1 MVLWSSMNRFKWL
14 WILMIPLAFV
24 AAYLYADRFWETPLK
39 PGARDQKVIFDLTR
53 GMSPQGI
60 TESLEKAG
68 VIDNGFLF
76 LWSGKLHRA
85 WGGVK
90 SAEYELSPSL
100 SPRQLFKM
108 LQSGVGIQKALLI
121 REGDNIFQVAD
132 TFASAGLAEKAAILD
147 RLRSPP
153 FISELGLLPEAGA
166 SLEGYLLPNTYFYDK
181 RETPEHLIRRM
192 VEAFKKNWTPEFD
205 ARAKALG
212 LSRREVV
219 ILASVVEKETGA
231 GFERP
236 MIASVF
242 HNRLKKKMRL
252 QSDPTTIY
260 GIWENYSGNLHR
272 SDLLQKT
279 PYNTYAI
286 PALPTGPI
294 SNPNPESIKAVLYPA
309 ETDYLYFVS
318 KNDGTHIFSKTY
330 AEHAAH
336 VRETQLDPKA
346 REGKSWRDLGKSGKP

>member
-1 MVLWSSMNRFKWL
+1 MNRFKWL
-14 WILMIPLAFV
+14 WFLMIPVFSGV
-24 AAYLYADRFWETPLK
+24 TYLYVRHYWETPAL
-39 PGARDQKVIFDLTR
+39 PGAQDRKVIFDLTR
-53 GMSPQGI
+53 GMTPQGI
-60 TESLEKAG
+60 SETLEK
-68 VIDNGFLF
+68 NGIIGNATLF
-76 LWSGKLHRA
+76 LWAGKVYRT
-85 WGGVK
+85 WGGIK

-100 SPRQLFKM
+100 SPRQLFKV
-108 LQSGVGIQKALLI
+108 LQSGIGIQKSLLI
-121 REGDNIFQVAD
+121 REGDNIFQVAEA
-132 TFASAGLAEKAAILD
+132 FASAGMAEKAAIVEK
-147 RLRSPP
+147 LRSPEL
-153 FISELGLLPEAGA
+153 IDSLGLAAEAGS
-166 SLEGYLLPNTYFYDK
+166 SLEGYLLPNTYFFDK

-192 VEAFKKNWTPEFD
+192 VDAFKKTWSPEYE
-205 ARAKALG
+205 ARSKALG
-212 LSRREVV
+212 LTRREVV

-286 PALPTGPI
+286 PALPAGPI
-294 SNPNPESIKAVLYPA
+294 SNPNPESIRAVLYPA
-309 ETDYLYFVS
+309 ETEFLYFVS

-336 VRETQLDPKA
+336 VRATQLDPRA
-346 REGKSWRDLGKSGKP
+346 REGKSWRDLGKSGSR

>member
-1 MVLWSSMNRFKWL
+1 MNRFKWL
-14 WILMIPLAFV
+14 WILMIPLVFL
-24 AAYLYADRFWETPLK
+24 AAYLYENRYWETPFQ
-39 PGARDQKVIFDLTR
+39 PGAKEQKVTFDLTR

-60 TESLEKAG
+60 SESLEKAG
-68 VIDNGFLF
+68 VIEHASLF
-76 LWSGKLHRA
+76 LWAGKLRRA
-85 WGGVK
+85 WGTIK

-100 SPRQLFKM
+100 SPRQLFKL
-108 LQSGVGIQKALLI
+108 LQSGVGIQKSLLI
-121 REGDNIFQVAD
+121 REGDNIYQVAD
-132 TFASAGLAEKAAILD
+132 AFAAAGLGEKKSILD
-147 RLRSPP
+147 RLRSTEY
-153 FISELGLLPEAGA
+153 IAELGLTTEAGA
-166 SLEGYLLPNTYFYDK
+166 TLEGYLLPNTYFFDK

-192 VEAFKKNWTPEFD
+192 VEAFKKTWTPEFD
-205 ARAKALG
+205 ARAKTLG

-260 GIWENYSGNLHR
+260 GIWEGYSGNLHR

-286 PALPTGPI
+286 PALPAGPI

-309 ETDYLYFVS
+309 ETEYLYFVS

-346 REGKSWRDLGKSGKP
+346 REGKSWRDLGKSGGH

>member
-1 MVLWSSMNRFKWL
+1 MLLLRSMNRFKWL
-14 WILMIPLAFV
+14 WILMIPLVFV
-24 AAYLYADRFWETPLK
+24 AAFFYLNRFWETPFK
-39 PGARDQKVIFDLTR
+39 PGAKDQKVVFDLTR

-60 TESLEKAG
+60 SDALEKSG
-68 VIDNGFLF
+68 LIEQSFLF
-76 LWSGKLHRA
+76 LWAGKWHRA
-85 WGGVK
+85 WGGIK
-90 SAEYELSPSL
+90 SAEYELSPAL
-100 SPRQLFKM
+100 SPRQLFKV

-132 TFASAGLAEKAAILD
+132 AFAAAGLAERRIVLE
-147 RLRSPP
+147 RLRSSE
-153 FISELGLLPEAGA
+153 FIADLGLTGEAGS
-166 SLEGYLLPNTYFYDK
+166 SLEGYLLPNTYFFDK

-192 VEAFKKNWTPEFD
+192 VEAFKKNWTPEFES
-205 ARAKALG
+205 RAKSLG
-212 LSRREVV
+212 LSRRDVV

-260 GIWENYSGNLHR
+260 GIWEGYSGNLRR

-286 PALPTGPI
+286 PALPAGPI
-294 SNPNPESIKAVLYPA
+294 SNPNPESIRAVLHPA
-309 ETDYLYFVS
+309 ETEYLYFVS

-330 AEHAAH
+330 GEHAAH

-346 REGKSWRDLGKSGKP
+346 REGKSWRDLGKSGGH

>member
-1 MVLWSSMNRFKWL
+1 MNRFKWL
-14 WILMIPLAFV
+14 WILMIPLSLGV
-24 AAYLYADRFWETPLK
+24 VYWYGNHFWETPFK
-39 PGARDQKVIFDLTR
+39 PGQKDQKITFDLTR

-60 TESLEKAG
+60 SEALEKSG
-68 VIDNGFLF
+68 VIDNAFLF
-76 LWSGKLHRA
+76 LWAGKLHRS
-85 WGGVK
+85 WGGIK

-100 SPRQLFKM
+100 SPRQLFKL
-108 LQSGVGIQKALLI
+108 LQSGIGIQRSLLI
-121 REGDNIFQVAD
+121 REGDNIYQVAD
-132 TFASAGLAEKAAILD
+132 AFASVGMAEKAAILT
-147 RLRSPP
+147 RLRSPEL
-153 FISELGLLPEAGA
+153 IADLGLASEAGS
-166 SLEGYLLPNTYFYDK
+166 SLEGYLMPNTYFFDK

-192 VEAFKKNWTPEFD
+192 VEAFKKNWTPEFET
-205 ARAKALG
+205 RSKMLG
-212 LSRREVV
+212 LSRREVI

-242 HNRLKKKMRL
+242 YNRLKKKMRL

-260 GIWENYSGNLHR
+260 GIWENYSGNLRR

-286 PALPTGPI
+286 PALPAGPI

-309 ETDYLYFVS
+309 ETEYLYFVS

-346 REGKSWRDLGKSGKP
+346 REGKSWRDLGKSPGN